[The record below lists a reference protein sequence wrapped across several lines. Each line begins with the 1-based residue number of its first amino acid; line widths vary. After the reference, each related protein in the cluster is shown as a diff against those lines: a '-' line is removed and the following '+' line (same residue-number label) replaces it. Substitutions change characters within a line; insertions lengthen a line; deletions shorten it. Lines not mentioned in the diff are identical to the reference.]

1 MTAGVDERPIGAAET
16 NRPAARRLRSVGR
29 FLRLIG
35 LHAFSSLTRRI
46 VILNLAALVVLVSGI
61 LYLNQFRAG
70 LTDARVASLLTQGE
84 IIAQPIAERAAGDI
98 GPVPIDPQ
106 DFLDLEVGE
115 SLSSLDR
122 PSSGIEF
129 IINP

>member
-35 LHAFSSLTRRI
+35 LLAFSSLTRRI
-46 VILNLAALVVLVSGI
+46 VVLNLAALVVLVCGI

-70 LTDARVASLLTQGE
+70 LIDARVESLMTQGE
-84 IIAQPIAERAAGDI
+84 IIAAAIAASGGSDTDTDTI
-98 GPVPIDPQ
+98 NVDP
-106 DFLDLEVGE
+106 DKLLE
-115 SLSSLDR
+115 L
-122 PSSGIEF
+122 
-129 IINP
+129 